1 MKKTN
6 EQIRKEIES
15 YLDRTSKHLFVKPD
29 GTHFKV
35 FPAVG
40 GFRVMENNIIKPIDL
55 ESLMKYY
62 EGNSKSVLKH
72 RLFLKKDMKSVR
84 NVPKFDE
91 IDSL

>member
-62 EGNSKSVLKH
+62 GSNSKSVLKH

-84 NVPKFDE
+84 NVPKIDE